1 MIFTFSSGGKGVCGM
16 VWTDLTA
23 MVYIVPFIIV
33 ALVVLF
39 IADFLGLASLADIH
53 CPVCNK
59 NFADV
64 FGLRKHIKDVEKG
77 KEKES
82 PTTA

>member
-1 MIFTFSSGGKGVCGM
+1 M

-23 MVYIVPFIIV
+23 MIYVVPFIII

-39 IADFLGLASLADIH
+39 IAGFFNLASLADIH
-53 CPVCNK
+53 CPVCKK

-64 FGLRKHIKDVEKG
+64 FGLRKHIKAVGKG
-77 KEKES
+77 KEKET
-82 PTTA
+82 PMPV